1 MNIESMFHD
10 RLAPNILG
18 IEDTTTRRLQ
28 TIYNMGLAVLMNN
41 AFILSR
47 W

>member
-28 TIYNMGLAVLMNN
+28 TIYNYA
-41 AFILSR
+41 
-47 W
+47 